1 MVKGEWKQELPG
13 QGTCMWG
20 APKLNPKLTR
30 HRLIPVQVTWTS
42 NIHRSDP
49 AYGRSYIVTN
59 WGTVHVRLI
68 NPGVYGAHKTEVI
81 TSFTSKLFCVKNVQ
95 STPFL
100 ENRPILRTCFSTVL

>member
-1 MVKGEWKQELPG
+1 MEARVTLANAPVCG
-13 QGTCMWG
+13 G

-68 NPGVYGAHKTEVI
+68 NPGVYGAPKTEVI
-81 TSFTSKLFCVKNVQ
+81 TSFLLPQNCSVKNVQ
-95 STPFL
+95 STSFL